1 MKLKIFITIF
11 ITIIALISVLITFL
25 PFINESY
32 SLKSAFT
39 EPNEKGACLRYQFYG
54 LGAHV
59 SKNNPSNME
68 SMVWGFIYLY
78 GEGNYYHV
86 IVNTD
91 DVWSNY
97 SNKCSSCIASF
108 LIYPQNIK
116 SGEIA
121 EVNGIT
127 GFFSEQPQQTSI
139 CIDNTNAIYNNFM
152 LYESR
157 DYLYFLPTSSEGV
170 LYNGEAYFY
179 QTKTANLLND
189 IYKPDNVQLHITSS
203 IELNIALLKTNV
215 KFASLDIDY
224 YLNENSPF
232 VVLLIT
238 FSSAFLFLV
247 VQRVKAKRKRGAN
260 SNIQERRTNNKIHKI
275 KERKNDRNR

>member
-11 ITIIALISVLITFL
+11 ITIIAFTSVLITFL
-25 PFINESY
+25 PLINESY

-39 EPNEKGACLRYQFYG
+39 EPNEKGACLKFQFYV
-54 LGAHV
+54 LGSYV
-59 SKNNPSNME
+59 STNNASKTE
-68 SMVWGFIYLY
+68 SMVGGCIYLY

-86 IVNTD
+86 IANAD
-91 DVWSNY
+91 GVWSNY

-108 LIYPQNIK
+108 LIYPQMIK
-116 SGEIA
+116 SGEIT

-127 GFFSEQPQQTSI
+127 GFFSEQSQQTSI
-139 CIDNTNAIYNNFM
+139 TIDNTNVIYNNFK
-152 LYESR
+152 LSESKGC
-157 DYLYFLPTSSEGV
+157 LYFLPTSSEGV
-170 LYNGEAYFY
+170 LYNGEAYFN
-179 QTKTANLLND
+179 QTKTINLLND
-189 IYKPDNVQLHITSS
+189 IYKPDNVQLHTTSS
-203 IELNIALLKTNV
+203 IKLNFVLVKTNV

-224 YLNENSPF
+224 YLNENSPI

-260 SNIQERRTNNKIHKI
+260 SNIQERRTNSKIHKI